1 MQQKP
6 PLEERIPHTFTRASL
21 KLITILGIIIAVPIS
36 VFVGIMLE
44 FVVGY
49 GHNTNGIF
57 VVGVPVAVIAAI
69 IWLAHKNKARRAEQ
83 YHSDVRQQVMS
94 ELGVTNNR
102 ISNRTEDIVL
112 QAVAEHDGLTAD
124 EISGIT
130 NIDKETLMPI
140 LGMLLRNQQT
150 SQQRNGSQIL
160 FIARS
165 NKSNLRVQ

>member
-1 MQQKP
+1 MRQKP
-6 PLEERIPHTFTRASL
+6 PLEERIPRTFTRTSL
-21 KLITILGIIIAVPIS
+21 KIITILGIIIAIS

-49 GHNTNGIF
+49 GQNTSGIF
-57 VVGVPVAVIAAI
+57 VFGVPVAVIATI
-69 IWLAHKNKARRAEQ
+69 IWLAHKNKAQRAEQ

-112 QAVAEHDGLTAD
+112 PAIVEQDGLTAD